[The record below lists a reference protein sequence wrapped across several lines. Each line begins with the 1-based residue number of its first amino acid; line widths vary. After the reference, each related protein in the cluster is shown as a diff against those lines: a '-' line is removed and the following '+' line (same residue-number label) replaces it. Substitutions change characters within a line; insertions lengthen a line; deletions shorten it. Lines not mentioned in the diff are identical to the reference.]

1 MTWIWSVPNPDNETA
16 SGDLSALFR
25 GQKISSPGILESGRP
40 DDDATLLARESI
52 QNSWDSAI
60 DRAKRDDA
68 TQPRMDLKFTFKEL
82 TGAPKNDLVDSLE
95 LSELKERER
104 NAGGWRKIGL
114 ARENTLRDVDESKAP
129 LKTLTVTE
137 TGTGGM
143 YGPWQGA
150 KSRMFFALLTI
161 GYTIKSDGSGGSY
174 GYGKAGLISSTA
186 TRTVIAYSCFKE
198 EENDP
203 GVTRRLLGVNYW
215 KPHKILENDFTGFGR
230 FGAPTGENTCKP
242 FENEEADR
250 QAELLGLVKRSVN
263 NEEEIGTTF
272 LIIEPTV
279 DPEQLVRAI
288 ERNWWPALTDKD
300 GFEVSVTDYNS
311 QEFFP
316 SPKERPEL
324 KAFIAAYELAKGK
337 KPSDDGIERSFS
349 LESNPLKGRGN
360 RKYSLGRLG
369 LVANPDGWSWP
380 TDDDIDAN
388 HCSLIALVRG
398 PRMVTE
404 YSIPVKPAPHV
415 RGTFVANSELR
426 TPGNFSID
434 DLLRQTEPPLHD
446 KWQTTET
453 EQGIDP
459 DAPGVADAVHKKIKA
474 RVASFREALRPPAPE
489 KGRYRFKELE
499 DIWAELTGSKQRG
512 DRPPPPPPGPPREI
526 SHRILKA
533 EAVSAKNSLDIELV
547 SEVSFDLT
555 DAIDADETPAQITI
569 EYRYV
574 ANEQGNVDST
584 GPGLLI
590 TPPDGFQVDPND
602 PTTFFGNVQRNDE
615 RTFKIRSNPY
625 DADWQAK
632 LIVTA
637 SHPIT
642 PVGVENA

>member
-1 MTWIWSVPNPDNETA
+1 MTWIWSVPNPDIEAA

-25 GQKISSPGILESGRP
+25 GQTIASPGVLESGKP

-60 DRAKRDDA
+60 DRSKRSGV
-68 TQPRMDLKFTFKEL
+68 TRPEMGLKFIFSEL
-82 TGAPKNDLVDSLE
+82 TGDTKNALVDSLE
-95 LSELKERER
+95 LAELKKRER
-104 NAGGWRKIGL
+104 NAGGWREIGL
-114 ARENTLRDVDESKAP
+114 ARETALSSVGNSKRP

-143 YGPWQGA
+143 YGPWEGA

-215 KPHKILENDFTGFGR
+215 KPHKISKTDFTGFGR

-250 QAELLGLVKRSVN
+250 QAQLLGLVKRSAN

-279 DPEQLVRAI
+279 EPKQLVRAI
-288 ERNWWPALTDKD
+288 ERNWWPALTDND
-300 GFEVSVTDYNS
+300 GFEVSVIDYSN
-311 QEFFP
+311 QELLP

-324 KAFIAAYELAKGK
+324 KAFIAAYELAKGRE
-337 KPSDDGIERSFS
+337 PDNNETERMFF
-349 LESNPLKGRGN
+349 LESNSLEGRGQ
-360 RKYSLGRLG
+360 RKYPTGRLG
-369 LVANPDGWSWP
+369 LVANPEGWSWP
-380 TDDDIDAN
+380 TEDDDATN

-404 YSIPVKPAPHV
+404 YSIPVRPAPYI
-415 RGTFVANSELR
+415 RGTFIADSEIR
-426 TPGNFSID
+426 TPGDFTID
-434 DLLRQTEPPLHD
+434 DLLRQTEPPLHN
-446 KWQTTET
+446 KWQVSKT

-459 DAPGVADAVHKKIKA
+459 DAPGVAGAVHKRIKA
-474 RVASFREALRPPAPE
+474 RVTSFREALRPPAPE
-489 KGRYRFKELE
+489 KGRYRFQELE

-533 EAVSAKNSLDIELV
+533 EAIPSENSLDVELV

-555 DAIDADETPAQITI
+555 DAIDANETPAQITI

-590 TPPDGFQVDPND
+590 TPPDGFHVDPKD

-642 PVGVENA
+642 PGGVNNA